1 MKEVIIPRLE
11 LMFYVLLTKLLQS
24 VLKGLS
30 LNTARIYCWSNSM
43 VALYWIKNNK
53 EWKIWVQNR
62 ADIIKKFVKPDKW
75 HYISSSDN
83 PAEIAT
89 RECLPN
95 STFNNKLG
103 WFGPEFLLGNK
114 ESWPEDKLVSDVT
127 DESRSD
133 AKSNVAVNVEFI
145 DHPRQKISEIINIT
159 KYGSLIKVLKI
170 CFYVLKFVNII

>member
-62 ADIIKKFVKPDKW
+62 ADIIKKFVKPDK
-75 HYISSSDN
+75 
-83 PAEIAT
+83 
-89 RECLPN
+89 
-95 STFNNKLG
+95 
-103 WFGPEFLLGNK
+103 
-114 ESWPEDKLVSDVT
+114 
-127 DESRSD
+127 
-133 AKSNVAVNVEFI
+133 
-145 DHPRQKISEIINIT
+145 
-159 KYGSLIKVLKI
+159 
-170 CFYVLKFVNII
+170 

>member
-1 MKEVIIPRLE
+1 M
-11 LMFYVLLTKLLQS
+11 
-24 VLKGLS
+24 
-30 LNTARIYCWSNSM
+30 
-43 VALYWIKNNK
+43 
-53 EWKIWVQNR
+53 
-62 ADIIKKFVKPDKW
+62 
-75 HYISSSDN
+75 
-83 PAEIAT
+83 
-89 RECLPN
+89 
-95 STFNNKLG
+95 G